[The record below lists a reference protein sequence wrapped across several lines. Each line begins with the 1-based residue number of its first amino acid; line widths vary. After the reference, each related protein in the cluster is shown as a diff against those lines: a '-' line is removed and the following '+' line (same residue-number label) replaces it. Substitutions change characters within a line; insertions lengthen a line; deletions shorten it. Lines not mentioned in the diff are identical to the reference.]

1 MKTKRTPI
9 KNYDLLGLENYP
21 NFHKSGSI
29 KGMKNLYYG
38 KDAKL
43 IQCGNFIFNVSS
55 TPELYDN
62 LDEIVTELEEFESD
76 DIRVYFDKDFKYTGK
91 SSAQWGG
98 DNFEEIGIFYKIL
111 SPNHK
116 GDKRILFFNYKSNQN
131 K

>member
-1 MKTKRTPI
+1 MKTKRTSI

-29 KGMKNLYYG
+29 KGMKKLYYG

-62 LDEIVTELEEFESD
+62 LEEIINELEDFEND
-76 DIRVYFDKDFKYTGK
+76 NCKIRFDIHFQYDGK
-91 SSAQWGG
+91 NYAEWGG
-98 DNFEEIGIFYKIL
+98 NSLEEIGIFYKVY
-111 SPNHK
+111 SPNHE
-116 GDKRILFFNYKSNQN
+116 GDKRTFVFNYKSNQN